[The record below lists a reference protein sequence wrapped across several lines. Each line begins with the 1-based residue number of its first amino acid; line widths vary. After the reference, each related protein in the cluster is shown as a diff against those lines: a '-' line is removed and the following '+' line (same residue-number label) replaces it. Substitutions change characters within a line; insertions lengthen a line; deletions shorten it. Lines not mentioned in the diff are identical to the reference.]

1 MTLEQQEEHDGLL
14 RLGRV
19 LHMLNERDRRSAEV
33 VRRFGPELAARI
45 DPWLFIQ
52 ERIESGGVPRHE
64 DESPR
69 EVAA

>member
-52 ERIESGGVPRHE
+52 ERIESGVPRHD
-64 DESPR
+64 DESAR